1 MAESFERY
9 LEARHSDLVDALA
22 AVVSDERVLAAFRKI
37 PRHLFVPDRRQW
49 HAYDDRALALAE
61 GQTISQPSMIAIML
75 EALAA
80 EPHHRALEVGAGS
93 GYAAAL
99 LSTLVEEV
107 HAVEIR
113 SSLLETARVALE
125 RAGVK
130 NVVLHEGDGS
140 AGLPKQAPFDRILV
154 SAAATEVP
162 PELVRELAP
171 GGRIAIPVGD
181 DRGQTLRVGS
191 RDGEGPVAWSDRTAC
206 VFVPLVGAP

>member
-1 MAESFERY
+1 MDESFERY
-9 LEARHSDLVDALA
+9 LETRHSELVDALA
-22 AVVSDERVLAAFRKI
+22 GVVSDERVLAAFRKI
-37 PRHLFVPDRRQW
+37 PRHLFVPERKQW

-75 EALAA
+75 EALGAA
-80 EPHHRALEVGAGS
+80 PHHRALEVGAGS

-99 LSTLVEEV
+99 LSTLVAEV

-113 SSLLETARVALE
+113 PSLLETARVALE

-130 NVVLHEGDGS
+130 NVVLHEGDGA
-140 AGLPKQAPFDRILV
+140 AGLPEEAPFDRILV

-191 RDGEGPVAWSDRTAC
+191 RSGEGPVEWSDRTAC
-206 VFVPLVGAP
+206 VFVPLVGS